1 MKVNLV
7 EHLTGVVGELDR
19 VDGVHFE
26 PQDLE
31 KGKHTLVEASTFSAV
46 SAGIL
51 SQQSWCRI
59 KHLSKSLFD
68 KTSINPAGL

>member
-1 MKVNLV
+1 MLGFFVRKTHTQASQKSVKVKRV

-26 PQDLE
+26 PQDL
-31 KGKHTLVEASTFSAV
+31 GKKKTHTLVEASTFSAV

-51 SQQSWCRI
+51 SQQS
-59 KHLSKSLFD
+59 
-68 KTSINPAGL
+68 